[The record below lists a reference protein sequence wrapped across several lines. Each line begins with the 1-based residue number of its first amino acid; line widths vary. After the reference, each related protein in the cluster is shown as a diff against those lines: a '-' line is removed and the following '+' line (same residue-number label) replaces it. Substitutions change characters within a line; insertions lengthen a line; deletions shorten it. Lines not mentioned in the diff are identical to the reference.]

1 MEGERTPLL
10 QPSRQLDNTD
20 GDEEEVVDGPRDC
33 SQWRRQ
39 LVGIE
44 LAGCL
49 HAFSSGLH
57 EVIRNN
63 LILEKVCRVNLNLPE
78 SVCDDIQGHDDK
90 QVLIQQKATMLNLYI
105 TAIVTLPTVIAPLIL
120 GPWSDRHGRRL
131 VMVLPVLGH
140 MVAILVYLA
149 NVFFWSLPAEY
160 LLFSSLYCLGGGS
173 VTLYLGIYS
182 SLADTTSSSSRTAR
196 VSILD
201 VAIILGWSVGNL
213 LSAIVFQNLG
223 YYGVFGLT
231 LGAQL
236 LLLVFLIC
244 YLPQSPGPSS
254 TNRHAVT
261 VGETAVP
268 ETPLSIFTVLRSPS
282 VLLLLGVMVLYM
294 AAGSADVSY
303 LYTRVMFDWDEADFT
318 KLSTLS
324 SLLSSIS
331 SLLLLPFL
339 SLYLEVPDWLLGAL
353 ACLTT
358 ASSFLVTSLA
368 HLPSTYVFSSCLC
381 LAFPMVSSVARS
393 LLSKQV
399 PLSSLGSLYSAL
411 GGLEAAVPFFAAPLL
426 TVLYNSSIA
435 YWPGLVF
442 LARSGIIA
450 LASILY
456 LLVSC
461 LNTAT
466 PSTMI

>member
-10 QPSRQLDNTD
+10 HPSRQPDTAPE
-20 GDEEEVVDGPRDC
+20 DEEEIVDGPRDC

-49 HAFSSGLH
+49 HSFSSGLH

-120 GPWSDRHGRRL
+120 GPWSDRHGRRM

-140 MVAILVYLA
+140 MIAILVYLA

-160 LLFSSLYCLGGGS
+160 LLLSSLYCLGGGS

-182 SLADTTSSSSRTAR
+182 SLADSTSSSSRTAR

-201 VAIILGWSVGNL
+201 VAIILGWSLGNL

-236 LLLVFLIC
+236 LLLVFLMC
-244 YLPQSPGPSS
+244 YLPQSSS
-254 TNRHAVT
+254 PQQAMT
-261 VGETAVP
+261 VNETAVP

-282 VLLLLGVMVLYM
+282 VLFLLGVMVLYM

-339 SLYLEVPDWLLGAL
+339 SLYLEVPDWLLGSL
-353 ACLTT
+353 ACFTT
-358 ASSFLVTSLA
+358 AVSFLVSSLA
-368 HLPSTYVFSSCLC
+368 HFPSTYVFSSCLG

-450 LASILY
+450 SASILY

-461 LNTAT
+461 LDDTAT
-466 PSTMI
+466 PTTML